1 MPLTF
6 DVYINDK
13 QDVVCDRSAFVLS
26 NMTDSE
32 KNEIETSIDDKVT
45 VDALAYS
52 YTKEEEKKVVRKLDL
67 NLVTYVSSLYLLA
80 FLDRGNIGNAH
91 TAGMAE
97 DLGLSDEQYQ
107 WCLTIFYISYIVF
120 EFCVLFWKMFPPR
133 YYAPTMVIC
142 WGIVST
148 CCAGVVNWSGLMALR
163 FFLGLFEAAFGP
175 GVPYYLTFFYYR
187 HEIAWRTGMF
197 MVVAPLASA
206 FAGALA
212 YGITKHEMAIDS
224 WRVLFIVEGLP
235 TVVVGAI
242 GYLCLPNDPK
252 ECYFLNEHEKRILVS
267 RMAKQTGT
275 TERSRKLNWKENA
288 LAIIDPKNIFP
299 MLMYFGINV
308 SFASLPVFLPT
319 ILLGMGYS
327 SVNAQGMTAPPYLF
341 TAIINLL
348 SAWFS
353 DKFMQRGLFITGLAS
368 TSAAGFLILALCD
381 VTGVKY
387 FAVFLASGG
396 LFPCVALILS
406 WLSNNQGSESK
417 RGVGFVLLMFVGQCG
432 PVLGTR
438 IFPESEGPYYRKG
451 FFISFAMSALVAG
464 CSICLRFY
472 LMYQN
477 RKLDDRYGKVIDQAA
492 NLNSSDQTLPD
503 GSENPYFRYVL

>member
-1 MPLTF
+1 
-6 DVYINDK
+6 
-13 QDVVCDRSAFVLS
+13 
-26 NMTDSE
+26 
-32 KNEIETSIDDKVT
+32 
-45 VDALAYS
+45 
-52 YTKEEEKKVVRKLDL
+52 
-67 NLVTYVSSLYLLA
+67 
-80 FLDRGNIGNAH
+80 
-91 TAGMAE
+91 
-97 DLGLSDEQYQ
+97 
-107 WCLTIFYISYIVF
+107 
-120 EFCVLFWKMFPPR
+120 
-133 YYAPTMVIC
+133 
-142 WGIVST
+142 
-148 CCAGVVNWSGLMALR
+148 
-163 FFLGLFEAAFGP
+163 
-175 GVPYYLTFFYYR
+175 
-187 HEIAWRTGMF
+187 
-197 MVVAPLASA
+197 
-206 FAGALA
+206 
-212 YGITKHEMAIDS
+212 
-224 WRVLFIVEGLP
+224 
-235 TVVVGAI
+235 
-242 GYLCLPNDPK
+242 
-252 ECYFLNEHEKRILVS
+252 
-267 RMAKQTGT
+267 MAKQTGT

-353 DKFMQRGLFITGLAS
+353 DKSMQRGLFITGLAS

-396 LFPCVALILS
+396 LFRCVALILS

-492 NLNSSDQTLPD
+492 NLNSSGQTLPD